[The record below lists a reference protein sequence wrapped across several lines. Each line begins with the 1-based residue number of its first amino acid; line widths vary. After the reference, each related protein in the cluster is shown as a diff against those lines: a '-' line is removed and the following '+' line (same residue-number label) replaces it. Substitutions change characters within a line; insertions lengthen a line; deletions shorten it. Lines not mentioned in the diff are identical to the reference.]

1 MGGGSI
7 NGRTK
12 FDALLVMQIR
22 LRKMPL
28 VGMRQGNTGAEVAAG
43 RGVAR
48 DQDKGFDEFLRRLRT
63 GVVTYIHPQRRYVTV
78 AIMVD
83 GKEIKESFRPE
94 EVLA

>member
-1 MGGGSI
+1 M
-7 NGRTK
+7 
-12 FDALLVMQIR
+12 LVVQIR
-22 LRKMPL
+22 LREMSL
-28 VGMRQGNTGAEVAAG
+28 VGMRQGNAEAEVAAG
-43 RGVAR
+43 GRLAC
-48 DQDKGFDEFLRRLRT
+48 DQNKGFDEFLRWLRT